1 MKKIHFIYLVILFM
15 SLSACRED
23 EQIFLS
29 DSVQVA
35 LPMVGTRI
43 KGFYQ
48 LNEGNM
54 GMNRASLDYFDYTTG
69 YYTRDIFSE
78 RNPEIVKELGDVGN
92 DIKVYGQKVY
102 VVINVSNQIVVFDV
116 RTARRIK
123 EIEVPNCRYLAFWKN
138 KAYISSYAGP
148 VQIDPNAEVGFVAEI
163 DTASLE
169 VTRKVPVGYQPEEM
183 VVHNEK
189 LYVANSGGYRAPN
202 YDRTVSV
209 VDLKTFR
216 EEKKI
221 DVAINLY
228 RMAIDERGDIYVSS
242 RGDYKNISSNLY
254 VIDSTTDEVKQCLDI
269 PVGGMCVDGDKLY
282 YYSVAYSI
290 TSGGNKVTYG
300 ILDTRTKKQITDR
313 IITDGTD
320 KDIMIPYGIAVNPET
335 KEIFMSDAQNYVVTG
350 FVYCFSPEGKL
361 KWKTEGGNIPG
372 HFAFITEGLIK

>member
-1 MKKIHFIYLVILFM
+1 MKKIHFIYLLILFM

-69 YYTRDIFSE
+69 HYTRDIFSE

-102 VVINVSNQIVVFDV
+102 AVINVSNLIVVFDV

-123 EIEVPNCRYLAFWKN
+123 EIEIPNCRYLAFWKD

-183 VVHNEK
+183 VVHNKK

-209 VDLKTFR
+209 VDLETFK

-242 RGDYKNISSNLY
+242 RGDYKNTPSNLY

-269 PVGGMCVDGDKLY
+269 PVGGMCIDGDKLY
-282 YYSVAYSI
+282 YYSVAYSM

-300 ILDTRTKKQITDR
+300 ILDTRTKRQITDR

-372 HFAFITEGLIK
+372 HFAFITESLIK

>member
-1 MKKIHFIYLVILFM
+1 MKKIHFIYLLILFM

-69 YYTRDIFSE
+69 HYTRDIFSE

-102 VVINVSNQIVVFDV
+102 AVINVSNLIVVFDV

-123 EIEVPNCRYLAFWKN
+123 EIEVPNCRYLAFWKD

-148 VQIDPNAEVGFVAEI
+148 VQIAPNSEVGFVAEI

-169 VTRKVPVGYQPEEM
+169 VTRKVSVGCQPEEM
-183 VVHNEK
+183 VVHNKK

-209 VDLKTFR
+209 VDLETFK
-216 EEKKI
+216 EKKKI

-242 RGDYKNISSNLY
+242 RGDYKNTPSNLY
-254 VIDSTTDEVKQCLDI
+254 VIDSTTDEVKQCLDL
-269 PVGGMCVDGDKLY
+269 PVGGMCIDGDKLY
-282 YYSVAYSI
+282 YYSVAYSM

-300 ILDTRTKKQITDR
+300 ILDTRTKRQITDR

-372 HFAFITEGLIK
+372 HFAFITESLIK

>member
-1 MKKIHFIYLVILFM
+1 MKKIHFIYLLILFM

-69 YYTRDIFSE
+69 HYTRDIFSE

-102 VVINVSNQIVVFDV
+102 AVINVSNLIVVFDV

-123 EIEVPNCRYLAFWKN
+123 EIEVPNCRYLAFWKD

-163 DTASLE
+163 DTASFE

-183 VVHNEK
+183 VVHNKK

-209 VDLKTFR
+209 IDLETFE

-242 RGDYKNISSNLY
+242 RGDYKNTPSNLY

-269 PVGGMCVDGDKLY
+269 PVGGMCIDGDKLY
-282 YYSVAYSI
+282 YYSVAYSM

-300 ILDTRTKKQITDR
+300 ILDTRTKRQITDR

-372 HFAFITEGLIK
+372 HFAFITESLIK

>member
-1 MKKIHFIYLVILFM
+1 MKKIHFIYLLILFM

-69 YYTRDIFSE
+69 HYTRDIFSE

-102 VVINVSNQIVVFDV
+102 AVINVSNLIVVFDV

-123 EIEVPNCRYLAFWKN
+123 EIEVPNCRYLAFWED

-148 VQIDPNAEVGFVAEI
+148 VQIAPNSEVGFVAEI

-169 VTRKVPVGYQPEEM
+169 VTRKVSVGYQPEEM

-209 VDLKTFR
+209 VDLGTFK
-216 EEKKI
+216 EKKKI

-242 RGDYKNISSNLY
+242 RGDYKNTPSNLY
-254 VIDSTTDEVKQCLDI
+254 VIDSTTDEVKQCLDL

-282 YYSVAYSI
+282 YYSVAYSM

-320 KDIMIPYGIAVNPET
+320 EDIMIPYGIAVNPET

-372 HFAFITEGLIK
+372 HFAFITESLIK

>member
-1 MKKIHFIYLVILFM
+1 MKKIHFIYLLILFM

-69 YYTRDIFSE
+69 HYTRDIFSE

-102 VVINVSNQIVVFDV
+102 AVINVSNLIVVFDV

-123 EIEVPNCRYLAFWKN
+123 EIEVPNCRYLAFWKD

-183 VVHNEK
+183 VVHNKK

-209 VDLKTFR
+209 VDLETFK
-216 EEKKI
+216 EKKKI

-242 RGDYKNISSNLY
+242 RGDYKNTPSNLY

-269 PVGGMCVDGDKLY
+269 PVGGMCIDGDKLY
-282 YYSVAYSI
+282 YYSVAYSM

-300 ILDTRTKKQITDR
+300 ILDTRTKRQITDR

-372 HFAFITEGLIK
+372 HFAFITESLIK

>member
-1 MKKIHFIYLVILFM
+1 MKKIHFIYLLILFM

-69 YYTRDIFSE
+69 HYTRDIFSE

-102 VVINVSNQIVVFDV
+102 AVINVSNLIVVFDV

-123 EIEVPNCRYLAFWKN
+123 EIDVPNCRYLAFWKD

-209 VDLKTFR
+209 VDLETFK
-216 EEKKI
+216 EKKKI

-242 RGDYKNISSNLY
+242 RGDYKNIPSNLY
-254 VIDSTTDEVKQCLDI
+254 VIDSTTDEVKQCLDL

-282 YYSVAYSI
+282 YYSVAYSM

-320 KDIMIPYGIAVNPET
+320 EDIMIPYGIAVNPET

-372 HFAFITEGLIK
+372 HFAFITESLIK

>member
-1 MKKIHFIYLVILFM
+1 MKKIHFIYLLILFM

-69 YYTRDIFSE
+69 HYTRDIFSE

-102 VVINVSNQIVVFDV
+102 AVINVSNLIVVFDV

-123 EIEVPNCRYLAFWKN
+123 EIEVPNCRNLAFWKD

-183 VVHNEK
+183 VVHNKK

-209 VDLKTFR
+209 IDLETFE

-242 RGDYKNISSNLY
+242 RGDYKNTPSNLY

-269 PVGGMCVDGDKLY
+269 SVGGMCIDGDKLY
-282 YYSVAYSI
+282 YYSVAYSM

-300 ILDTRTKKQITDR
+300 ILDTWTKRQITDR

-372 HFAFITEGLIK
+372 HFAFITESLIK

>member
-1 MKKIHFIYLVILFM
+1 MKKIHFIYLLILFM

-69 YYTRDIFSE
+69 HYTRDIFSE

-102 VVINVSNQIVVFDV
+102 AVINVSNLIVVFDV
-116 RTARRIK
+116 RTARIIK
-123 EIEVPNCRYLAFWKN
+123 EIEVPNCRYLAFWKD

-183 VVHNEK
+183 VVYNKK

-209 VDLKTFR
+209 VDLETFK
-216 EEKKI
+216 EKKKI

-242 RGDYKNISSNLY
+242 RGDYKNTPSNLY

-269 PVGGMCVDGDKLY
+269 PVGGMCIDGDKLY
-282 YYSVAYSI
+282 YYSVAYNM
-290 TSGGNKVTYG
+290 TSGRNKVTYG
-300 ILDTRTKKQITDR
+300 ILDTRTKRQITDR

-372 HFAFITEGLIK
+372 HFAFITESLIK

>member
-1 MKKIHFIYLVILFM
+1 MKKIHFIYLLILFM

-69 YYTRDIFSE
+69 HYTRDIFSE

-102 VVINVSNQIVVFDV
+102 AVINVSNLIVVFDV

-123 EIEVPNCRYLAFWKN
+123 EIEVPNCRYLAFWKD

-183 VVHNEK
+183 VVYNKK

-209 VDLKTFR
+209 VDLETFK

-242 RGDYKNISSNLY
+242 RGDYKNTPSNLY

-269 PVGGMCVDGDKLY
+269 PVGGMCIDGDKLY
-282 YYSVAYSI
+282 YYSVAYSM

-300 ILDTRTKKQITDR
+300 ILDTRTKRQITDR

-372 HFAFITEGLIK
+372 HFAFVTEGLVK

>member
-1 MKKIHFIYLVILFM
+1 MKKIHFIYLLILFM

-69 YYTRDIFSE
+69 HYTRDIFSE

-102 VVINVSNQIVVFDV
+102 AVINVSNLIVVFDV
-116 RTARRIK
+116 RTARIIK
-123 EIEVPNCRYLAFWKN
+123 EIEVPNCRYLAFWKD

-183 VVHNEK
+183 VVHNKK

-209 VDLKTFR
+209 VDLETFE

-242 RGDYKNISSNLY
+242 RGDYKNTPSNLY

-269 PVGGMCVDGDKLY
+269 PVGGMCIDGDKLY
-282 YYSVAYSI
+282 YYSVAYSM

-300 ILDTRTKKQITDR
+300 ILDTRTKRQITDR

-372 HFAFITEGLIK
+372 HFAFITESLIK

>member
-1 MKKIHFIYLVILFM
+1 MKKIHFIYLLILFM

-69 YYTRDIFSE
+69 HYTRDIFSE

-102 VVINVSNQIVVFDV
+102 AVINVSNLIVVFDV

-123 EIEVPNCRYLAFWKN
+123 EIEVPNCRYLAFWKD

-183 VVHNEK
+183 VVHNKK

-209 VDLKTFR
+209 VDLETFK

-242 RGDYKNISSNLY
+242 RGDYKNTPSNLY

-269 PVGGMCVDGDKLY
+269 PVGGMCIDGDKLY
-282 YYSVAYSI
+282 YYSVAYSM

-300 ILDTRTKKQITDR
+300 ILDTRTKRQITDR

-361 KWKTEGGNIPG
+361 KWKTKGGNIPG
-372 HFAFITEGLIK
+372 HFAFVTEGLVK

>member
-1 MKKIHFIYLVILFM
+1 MKKIHFIYLLILFM

-69 YYTRDIFSE
+69 HYTRDIFSE

-102 VVINVSNQIVVFDV
+102 AVINVSNLIVVFDV

-123 EIEVPNCRYLAFWKN
+123 EIEVPNCRYLAFWKD

-183 VVHNEK
+183 VVHNKK

-209 VDLKTFR
+209 IDLETFE

-242 RGDYKNISSNLY
+242 RGDYKNTPSNLY

-269 PVGGMCVDGDKLY
+269 PVGGMCIDGDKLY
-282 YYSVAYSI
+282 YYSVAYSM

-300 ILDTRTKKQITDR
+300 ILDTRTKRQITDR

-372 HFAFITEGLIK
+372 HFAFITESLIK

>member
-1 MKKIHFIYLVILFM
+1 MKKIHFIYLLILFM

-23 EQIFLS
+23 DQIFLS

-43 KGFYQ
+43 KGVYQ

-69 YYTRDIFSE
+69 HYTRDIFSE

-102 VVINVSNQIVVFDV
+102 AVINVSNLIVVFDV

-123 EIEVPNCRYLAFWKN
+123 EIEVPNCRYLAFWKD

-148 VQIDPNAEVGFVAEI
+148 VQIAPNSEVGFVAEI

-169 VTRKVPVGYQPEEM
+169 VTRKVSVGYQPEEM

-209 VDLKTFR
+209 VDLETFK
-216 EEKKI
+216 EKKKI

-242 RGDYKNISSNLY
+242 RGDYKNTPSNLY
-254 VIDSTTDEVKQCLDI
+254 VIDSTTDEVKQCLDL

-320 KDIMIPYGIAVNPET
+320 EDIMIPYGIAVNPET

-372 HFAFITEGLIK
+372 HFAFITESLIK